1 MEVEAR
7 RIRRF
12 VPQRPSHRTILPLH
26 ASSSS
31 HNVSNT
37 ISCWY
42 CDYKI
47 CSFNRPLFHFG
58 RRYARFLKVWFS
70 IGVGFALSA
79 VLGVTLVPG
88 LSLSL
93 ADTGYACVSTIISVF
108 MHELGHAVAATSEG
122 IQVEYI
128 AVFIAILF
136 PGALVA
142 FNYEFLQTLPH
153 LTALRVYS
161 AGIWHN
167 AVDTDPDSPFSR
179 LSVFLSGTIADN
191 HVSGP
196 LARRIQK
203 TSSDG
208 HGSQHGGGQLVRW
221 AEKLPSGEE
230 GIEDPLDKDRC
241 SRVHCPNLETYL
253 SDTDRRIHF
262 EGGAVEPSLEADA
275 ACGKMETH
283 NVQISDNWEAKN
295 DLHVRKSKGRMESIL
310 EIKTNDLTHGEQEVE
325 TDCFKGAQQ
334 HLYKFKMPLDP
345 SAEPDGPN
353 SNLGLGKNIP
363 DEALQGLSID
373 YTGLNSNTHGDKSP
387 EQVTNNYQQLRELG
401 SKWKVY
407 SRGTGC
413 RKNKAH
419 VNNSNTPC
427 KENSHPQHKLTQAI
441 KEMEAAK
448 QGNDGQHAPPDSG
461 PREPETESEKSRASQ
476 TKIPSC
482 GMALF
487 LLPMILFPFYSSD
500 SSPMVLNVPPTSPLF
515 GYLAPGDVI
524 LSVDNVTIRNAQE
537 WLKLNTLTYNIK
549 LNNVNVSQRSGN
561 LGVINRMKGYC
572 VPSFMMDESKI
583 TELLENQHACPSEL
597 TAFVKSLCSANVT
610 LDDGQSETD
619 LLNRGWNMY
628 CLNAKDVVKRYRCG
642 DDWGLAIT
650 KGGGCTCSQDEFCLA
665 PVQEPGSVW
674 VEIAY
679 SRTSHECLSHVQNR
693 FPFSETS
700 GVKET
705 NCGGTFIFVGDVIS
719 MAHSI
724 QLTSYQPR
732 WGPQIV
738 AYFPNLL
745 ERILIWTFHV
755 SLALAL
761 LNGLPVYFLDGE
773 SILDATLSHFT
784 SLSPGKRKK
793 VLRLCLLGGSV
804 ISIIVCF
811 RELL

>member
-1 MEVEAR
+1 M
-7 RIRRF
+7 
-12 VPQRPSHRTILPLH
+12 
-26 ASSSS
+26 
-31 HNVSNT
+31 
-37 ISCWY
+37 
-42 CDYKI
+42 
-47 CSFNRPLFHFG
+47 
-58 RRYARFLKVWFS
+58 WFS

-79 VLGVTLVPG
+79 VLGVTLILLWELARTLHLCAGSNKLGSFARSLLFGIPPSVPG

-167 AVDTDPDSPFSR
+167 AV
-179 LSVFLSGTIADN
+179 
-191 HVSGP
+191 
-196 LARRIQK
+196 
-203 TSSDG
+203 
-208 HGSQHGGGQLVRW
+208 
-221 AEKLPSGEE
+221 
-230 GIEDPLDKDRC
+230 C
-241 SRVHCPNLETYL
+241 C
-253 SDTDRRIHF
+253 
-262 EGGAVEPSLEADA
+262 A
-275 ACGKMETH
+275 A
-283 NVQISDNWEAKN
+283 
-295 DLHVRKSKGRMESIL
+295 
-310 EIKTNDLTHGEQEVE
+310 
-325 TDCFKGAQQ
+325 
-334 HLYKFKMPLDP
+334 
-345 SAEPDGPN
+345 
-353 SNLGLGKNIP
+353 
-363 DEALQGLSID
+363 
-373 YTGLNSNTHGDKSP
+373 
-387 EQVTNNYQQLRELG
+387 
-401 SKWKVY
+401 
-407 SRGTGC
+407 
-413 RKNKAH
+413 
-419 VNNSNTPC
+419 
-427 KENSHPQHKLTQAI
+427 
-441 KEMEAAK
+441 
-448 QGNDGQHAPPDSG
+448 
-461 PREPETESEKSRASQ
+461 
-476 TKIPSC
+476 C